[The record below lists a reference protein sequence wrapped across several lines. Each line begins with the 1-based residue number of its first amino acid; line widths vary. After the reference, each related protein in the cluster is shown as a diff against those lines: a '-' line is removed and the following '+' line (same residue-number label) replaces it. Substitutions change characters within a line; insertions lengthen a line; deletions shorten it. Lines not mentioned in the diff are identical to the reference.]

1 MTDSR
6 SERSAA
12 WSFAFGPFVLV
23 PKRQLLLEN
32 GRPVKIGA
40 RAIDILTVL
49 VGRAGSLVSK
59 RELLA
64 LVWPNTVVEEGN
76 LKVNMAALRRILHEA
91 PDMPAYIATVAGRGY
106 RFIAPVEALDP
117 AAPSLEPEYV
127 VPPGSALPWPT
138 TRIVGREEA
147 IRNIREAL
155 SESHLVSIV
164 GSGGIGK
171 TTVAVAVAQSIEDA
185 GDSSVAFV
193 DLSRV
198 ASQDF
203 VLAALS
209 TSLGIS
215 SQGGDTL
222 SAIVAILA
230 KRKIVLLFDTCEHVQ
245 PAVARICTVLL
256 AKTVE
261 VRILAT
267 SRHVLG
273 AHGERVEWLGP
284 LDIPSPDRSLTAE
297 DVLRFSAPRLLLDRV
312 TERTCYQ
319 LQDADAGAFAEI
331 CRRLDGA
338 PLAIELVSSRFAG
351 RSASVVL
358 AELDERF
365 RTLRRDGPGGPF
377 RQQTLLATLEWS
389 YSLLTKAER
398 IVLRAIAIFA
408 GTFDMDAAVSVV
420 AHTEMSMADV
430 FGAISELRAKSML
443 SVAPD
448 SDPPRFRL
456 LDTTRAFAVDLL
468 NSQGELQAVSASHA
482 RLLHAILTRPGHG
495 HLALPLRESHA
506 IFDNVADDLRKAID
520 WALHRSGD
528 AMLGIRLVVAGLPLW
543 SELSLNE
550 ELVRNCERALA
561 EFERIA
567 CPDAALKLQLV
578 VALASASTYCGA
590 DPEKT
595 VALFMRAVRLA
606 QEAGDASAECQ
617 ALSALIAYSVLN
629 GNHGAWNSLPLLE
642 DAAKRSNDRAA
653 ILEYEQLC
661 SHQEALSGEWQ
672 AYHSRIKRLWSEIH
686 DQAEGPVPRFQ
697 IHLKSKLEVHLAA
710 SYWFLGRPGEAILIA
725 DRAAQNA
732 IDTSHGLTL
741 VHCLSRGILFIMF
754 LCREVEKAR
763 NYAQLFKRA
772 VYRHSMS
779 TWIPLARLHD
789 EVACAYAGV
798 YRSPDRLRSVR
809 DELKLSTF
817 PQQHQA
823 YFASVADAMM
833 TIGAAE
839 DAAKTLDYVFDQG
852 PARWVLPELLRVRA
866 RTERSFG
873 RESDAAVTLREAM
886 RVAEETEGLGWKLL
900 VAHDMAKLLFD
911 QGELLE
917 ARNTLAPIYEQ
928 FTDGLETGALRDSR
942 KLLMQLS

>member
-1 MTDSR
+1 VD
-6 SERSAA
+6 
-12 WSFAFGPFVLV
+12 
-23 PKRQLLLEN
+23 
-32 GRPVKIGA
+32 
-40 RAIDILTVL
+40 
-49 VGRAGSLVSK
+49 RAGGLVSK

-106 RFIAPVEALDP
+106 RFIAPVETLDP
-117 AAPSLEPEYV
+117 AAPSLDADYAA
-127 VPPGSALPWPT
+127 PPSSALPRST
-138 TRIVGREEA
+138 TRIVGREDA
-147 IRNIREAL
+147 IRHIRESL
-155 SESHLVSIV
+155 SESRLVSIV

-171 TTVAVAVAQSIEDA
+171 TTVATAVAQSIEDA
-185 GDSSVAFV
+185 GDSSVTFV

-198 ASQDF
+198 ASPDF

-209 TSLGIS
+209 TALGIS

-230 KRKIVLLFDTCEHVQ
+230 RRKIVLLFDTCEHVL
-245 PAVARICTVLL
+245 PAVARICAVLL
-256 AKTVE
+256 ARTVE
-261 VRILAT
+261 VRIIAT

-273 AHGERVEWLGP
+273 ALGERVEWLRP
-284 LDIPSPDRSLTAE
+284 LDVPSPDEALTAE
-297 DVLRFSAPRLLLDRV
+297 DVLRFSAPQLLLDRV
-312 TERTCYQ
+312 TEKTGYQ

-338 PLAIELVSSRFAG
+338 PFAIELVSSRFAG
-351 RSASVVL
+351 RSASMVL
-358 AELDERF
+358 AELEERF

-398 IVLRAIAIFA
+398 LMLRATAIFA
-408 GTFDMDAAVSVV
+408 GAFDIDAAVSVV
-420 AHTEMSMADV
+420 AHTEMSLADV

-443 SVAPD
+443 SVDQD
-448 SDPPRFRL
+448 SDPQRFRL
-456 LDTTRAFAVDLL
+456 LDTTRAFALDLL
-468 NSQGELQAVSASHA
+468 NSQGELQAVSANHA
-482 RLLHAILTRPGHG
+482 RLQHAILTRTGRE
-495 HLALPLRESHA
+495 HLALPSRESHA
-506 IFDNVADDLRKAID
+506 IFDSLADDLRKAVD

-578 VALASASTYCGA
+578 VALAAASTYSGA
-590 DPEKT
+590 DPEEAT
-595 VALFMRAVRLA
+595 ALFMTAIRLA

-617 ALSALIAYSVLN
+617 ALSALITYSVLN
-629 GNHGAWNSLPLLE
+629 GQHGAWNSLPLLE
-642 DAAKRSNDRAA
+642 DAAKRSNDRVA

-661 SHQEALSGEWQ
+661 SHQEALSGRFC
-672 AYHSRIKRLWSEIH
+672 AFHSRVKRLWSEIQ
-686 DQAEGPVPRFQ
+686 DQVEGPVPRFQ
-697 IHLKSKLEVHLAA
+697 IHLKSKVEIHLAA

-741 VHCLSRGILFIMF
+741 IHCLTRGILFIMF

-763 NYAQLFKRA
+763 NYAQLLKRV
-772 VYRHSMS
+772 VYGHNMS

-789 EVACAYAGV
+789 EVAAAYAGV
-798 YRSPDRLRSVR
+798 HPSPERLRSVR
-809 DELKLSTF
+809 DELKAAAF
-817 PQQHQA
+817 YHQHQA
-823 YFASVADAMM
+823 YYASLADAMM
-833 TIGAAE
+833 TIGAAD
-839 DAAKTLDYVFDQG
+839 DAAHTLDYVFDQG

-866 RTERSFG
+866 GTERAFG
-873 RESDAAVTLREAM
+873 REFDAAATLREAM
-886 RVAEETEGLGWKLL
+886 SIAEETEGLGWKLL

-911 QGELLE
+911 QGDSLE

-928 FTDGLETGALRDSR
+928 FTDGLETGALRESR